1 MGPSKAYRAA
11 NAQRTILTSTIVHGC
26 GEPSGQAVGSVAIKK
41 LAYSVGEAAAS
52 AGVSRSLIWELLRS
66 GEIKSFSPNGRRRR
80 LIYVD
85 DLREWLL
92 RQRESETRVRAAT
105 SQ

>member
-1 MGPSKAYRAA
+1 MGQSEADRAA
-11 NAQRTILTSTIVHGC
+11 KARRTTPTPTIGPGG
-26 GEPSGQAVGSVAIKK
+26 GEPPSETVGSVAIEK

-52 AGVSRSLIWELLRS
+52 AGISRSLMWELLRS

-85 DLREWLL
+85 DLRDWLL
-92 RQRESETRVRAAT
+92 RQRKTGSKICAAAPR
-105 SQ
+105 

>member
-1 MGPSKAYRAA
+1 
-11 NAQRTILTSTIVHGC
+11 
-26 GEPSGQAVGSVAIKK
+26 VGSVAVEK

-52 AGVSRSLIWELLRS
+52 AGISRSLMWELLQS

-85 DLREWLL
+85 DLRDWLL

-105 SQ
+105 FR